1 MNLGFVSKRKIAKI
15 LNECDK
21 NSGVKD
27 DGSYTVPPS
36 EKEFYFDMGSQS
48 TTNYLRSMLY
58 IKWGIGKWKKNLE

>member
-15 LNECDK
+15 LDECDK

-36 EKEFYFDMGSQS
+36 EEAFYFDMGSQAV
-48 TTNYLRSMLY
+48 TNYLRSILY
-58 IKWGIGKWKKNLE
+58 IK

>member
-48 TTNYLRSMLY
+48 ATNYLR
-58 IKWGIGKWKKNLE
+58 

>member
-27 DGSYTVPPS
+27 DGSYTVPS
-36 EKEFYFDMGSQS
+36 TEKEFYFDMGSQAV
-48 TTNYLRSMLY
+48 TNYLRSMLY
-58 IKWGIGKWKKNLE
+58 IK